1 MGLIQDVQSGMTQA
15 MKAHDPARLSAL
27 RMLKAAF
34 VNKEVEK
41 GHPLDETEALA
52 VVASVMKQ
60 RRDSID
66 QFAKAGR
73 TDLVDKE
80 TAELKIL
87 EGFLPPPMD
96 PAEVERLVAEAVA
109 ESGAT
114 AAKDMG
120 KAMKAAMAKLAGTGV
135 DGKVVSELVR
145 KQLVG

>member
-15 MKAHDPARLSAL
+15 MKARDPARLSTL
-27 RMLKAAF
+27 RMLKTAF

-41 GHPLDETEALA
+41 GRPLDETEALA
-52 VVASVMKQ
+52 VVASLMKQ

-66 QFAKAGR
+66 QFGQAGR

-87 EGFLPPPMD
+87 EGFLPPALD
-96 PAEVERLVAEAVA
+96 PADVARVVAEAVA

-114 AAKDMG
+114 TAKDMG

-135 DGKVVSELVR
+135 DGKIVSELVR
-145 KQLVG
+145 KQLAG

>member
-15 MKAHDPARLSAL
+15 MKAHDQVRLSTL

-41 GHPLDETEALA
+41 GRPLDETEALA

-80 TAELKIL
+80 TAELKVL
-87 EGFLPPPMD
+87 EGFLPPAMD
-96 PAEVERLVAEAVA
+96 PAEVARVVAEAVA

-114 AAKDMG
+114 TAKDMG

-135 DGKVVSELVR
+135 DGKVVSDLVR
-145 KQLVG
+145 KQLAG